1 MSINPFAG
9 RPNTLPDVE
18 ARAEEIRDW
27 ASTRCTD
34 FEIAARLGVS
44 AKTFQKQKKT
54 SSIIFNAISEGRR
67 PIFEEAEGSLGKL
80 VNGYDYTETDTLYE
94 TDATGKPVRA
104 VSVKV
109 MKRRHHPEL
118 RAINYLLKQYENQT
132 ELDL

>member
-1 MSINPFAG
+1 MS
-9 RPNTLPDVE
+9 
-18 ARAEEIRDW
+18 
-27 ASTRCTD
+27 
-34 FEIAARLGVS
+34 RLGLKRS
-44 AKTFQKQKKT
+44 GSGHRQDAPILKSRPGLAFLQKLSRNKKKT
-54 SSIIFNAISEGRR
+54 SQIIFNAISEGRR

-94 TDATGKPVRA
+94 TDATGKPVRV

-132 ELDL
+132 ELDI